1 MKVHPVHRRVRPSRA
16 PASQNPVHRRGG
28 YPWRDGPVESN
39 QGRKPAKPEQLSR
52 IPAMTRPSGRMQKIA
67 HPRAFSRF
75 GGAAA
80 PQQAT
85 KKKISV
91 AGTATYAS
99 CYSRRAEPHHLL
111 GKCIARKENIK
122 YEKECSAS
130 TTSVTCYTD
139 RVMTCFL
146 QAKNAKPKPVKGA
159 PGESR
164 ALARL
169 LGPGSE
175 LQSAG

>member
-1 MKVHPVHRRVRPSRA
+1 MKVHPVHSRVRPSRA

-85 KKKISV
+85 KKKNQRSRNSNLCIMLQPQGG
-91 AGTATYAS
+91 AAS
-99 CYSRRAEPHHLL
+99 LTWQVHSKKRKHQIRKRMLSINHERDLL
-111 GKCIARKENIK
+111 H
-122 YEKECSAS
+122 
-130 TTSVTCYTD
+130 
-139 RVMTCFL
+139 
-146 QAKNAKPKPVKGA
+146 
-159 PGESR
+159 
-164 ALARL
+164 
-169 LGPGSE
+169 
-175 LQSAG
+175 